1 MEVLYLSNSMKII
14 IFIFSL
20 FVFLIG
26 SIVFNIVMGII
37 PSAQNATRLMSVITG
52 YLNIIISTMLLVL
65 SQCIFRL
72 KYTQKM
78 MKKLGHI
85 NVIGEY
91 YTSPFRLV
99 DRLIIYIFPAI
110 PVIFPFF
117 RGETFNKYSL
127 WCIALLFIFIIITE
141 ILFYLFNKTMKIVV
155 TDKGIALTGYD
166 LRLELPISA
175 NYPNPSGFY
184 PFERIEG
191 FRCLKDE
198 IIIYQTYDLGT
209 IKIKTSNEEI
219 RKIKALLLSNNVPES
234 RLSQ

>member
-1 MEVLYLSNSMKII
+1 
-14 IFIFSL
+14 
-20 FVFLIG
+20 
-26 SIVFNIVMGII
+26 MGIS
-37 PSAQNATRLMSVITG
+37 PDAQNATGLMPVVTG
-52 YLNIIISTMLLVL
+52 YLNIIISILLLVI
-65 SQCIFRL
+65 SQCIFRI
-72 KYTQKM
+72 KYIQKL
-78 MKKLGHI
+78 MKKLGDI

-91 YTSPFRLV
+91 YISPFRLA

-110 PVIFPFF
+110 PVIFPFS
-117 RGETFNKYSL
+117 RGETLNKYSL

-141 ILFYLFNKTMKIVV
+141 ILFYLFNKTMKIIV

-198 IIIYQTYDLGT
+198 IIIYQTYDLGA
-209 IKIKTSNEEI
+209 IKIKASDEEI
-219 RKIKALLLSNNVPES
+219 RKIKALLLYNHIPES
-234 RLSQ
+234 RLGQ

>member
-1 MEVLYLSNSMKII
+1 MSNSMKII

-26 SIVFNIVMGII
+26 SIIFNMIMGIS
-37 PSAQNATRLMSVITG
+37 PDAQNAIGLMPVITG
-52 YLNIIISTMLLVL
+52 YLNIMISTILLII

-72 KYTQKM
+72 KYIQKL

-85 NVIGEY
+85 NIIGEY
-91 YTSPFRLV
+91 NISPFRLF
-99 DRLIIYIFPAI
+99 DRLIIYIFPSI
-110 PVIFPFF
+110 PVVFPFF
-117 RGETFNKYSL
+117 RGETINKYSL
-127 WCIALLFIFIIITE
+127 WGIALLFIFIIITE

-198 IIIYQTYDLGT
+198 ILIYQTYDLGT
-209 IKIKTSNEEI
+209 IKIKASDEEI
-219 RKIKALLLSNNVPES
+219 RKIKALLLYNHVPES
-234 RLSQ
+234 RLGQ